1 MNTGLLARVALM
13 LGNFVIGV
21 GILAPAGMLD
31 QLADGLGVSVADAGL
46 LVTYG
51 AVVLCFGSPLM
62 AWATTR
68 VDRRTLLAATL
79 LIFAVGHAASALAPN
94 YAVLLTI
101 RLLMLVF
108 AAIYTPQAASTV
120 ALIVPEKLRSGAIA
134 FVFLGWSL
142 AVAVGLPIVTAV
154 AASLGWRATFAL
166 LGGFAVVSSA
176 LLAFSLPPG
185 LTGARVS
192 LATWTAVARN
202 RLILLL
208 LAITALQTAGP
219 FIIFTYLG
227 PLVKALASGGAGEIE
242 SFFAIFGITGFIGNL
257 IATRLVVLI
266 GAYRVSLLFQGSMLL
281 GARRLVARCRHPRR
295 HGDRR
300 RPLGPRLRRVELDA
314 AGAPGRRRSQ
324 ARQRLGR
331 AQHVVDLCRPG
342 DRLRPRRAA
351 VNPRLRSRHGLCRGC
366 VPARGLRRDPADEAE
381 GVS

>member
-13 LGNFVIGV
+13 LRNFVIGV
-21 GILAPAGMLD
+21 GILAPAGMLN
-31 QLADGLGVSVADAGL
+31 QLADGLAVSIADAGL

-51 AVVLCFGSPLM
+51 AVVLCLGSPLM

-68 VDRRTLLAATL
+68 LDRRTLLAGSL
-79 LIFAVGHAASALAPN
+79 LIFAVGHAASAFAPN
-94 YAVLLTI
+94 YAVLLAI

-142 AVAVGLPIVTAV
+142 AVAVGLPIVTTV
-154 AASLGWRATFAL
+154 AAHFGWRVTFAL
-166 LGGFAVVSSA
+166 LGGFAVVSCV

-208 LAITALQTAGP
+208 LAITALQTGGP

-227 PLVKALASGGAGEIE
+227 PLAKALAGSGTAEIAT
-242 SFFAIFGITGFIGNL
+242 FFAVFGVTGFIGNL
-257 IATRLVVLI
+257 IATRLVVSW
-266 GAYRVSLLFQGSMLL
+266 GAYRVSLLFQTAMLL
-281 GARRLVARCRHPRR
+281 GLVAWSLGAGLIAVMGLGVGLWGLGFAALNSMQQARLVGADPKLASASVALNTSSIYVGQAIGSGLGGVLFARGYDHAI
-295 HGDRR
+295 GYVAVAF
-300 RPLGPRLRRVELDA
+300 LV
-314 AGAPGRRRSQ
+314 
-324 ARQRLGR
+324 
-331 AQHVVDLCRPG
+331 
-342 DRLRPRRAA
+342 AA
-351 VNPRLRSRHGLCRGC
+351 VGAILQTRPKG
-366 VPARGLRRDPADEAE
+366 
-381 GVS
+381 